1 VLMWLVRE
9 LHMRFINDD
18 LPSAAAQVTFFLV
31 LSLPAFLIFLITL
44 ISYMPIT
51 GFDSQFEILK
61 SFMPINAY
69 EIVRGLIEQILADR
83 SRAILSFGMLLAL
96 WSSLKGVASLI
107 RGINRAYDQ
116 EETRPLWQKIIVEL
130 LFTLQLTG
138 VIIFSL
144 ILIVGG
150 KALGVYFFQPL
161 GFSVVFLEFWSNM
174 RIIFVLFTAVLVF
187 TALYRNVPN
196 RKLKFADVLPGAF
209 FAAIFWVAVSLAF
222 SYYANNLGQHASFY
236 GSLGGIIALLL
247 WTYFNSIILLM
258 GAELNAALMFAKTG
272 SHKKRYMRF

>member
-1 VLMWLVRE
+1 MLMWLVRE

-222 SYYANNLGQHASFY
+222 SYYANNLGQYASFY

>member
-1 VLMWLVRE
+1 M
-9 LHMRFINDD
+9 
-18 LPSAAAQVTFFLV
+18 
-31 LSLPAFLIFLITL
+31 
-44 ISYMPIT
+44 
-51 GFDSQFEILK
+51 
-61 SFMPINAY
+61 NAY

-222 SYYANNLGQHASFY
+222 SYYANNLGQYASFY

>member
-222 SYYANNLGQHASFY
+222 SYYANNLGQYASFY